1 MDTIQGTRDNQN
13 RCAQRNDANVAMCRA
28 ISGIIAMTSF
38 RLTFTTGYSDSDGPG
53 ISPSQSGQI
62 VSILSAGTFFG
73 ALGAA
78 PFADQIGRRLSLIL
92 AVGVFTFGVILQ
104 VVSSAIPL
112 FLAGRYAIHLRR
124 KLSSTN

>member
-1 MDTIQGTRDNQN
+1 
-13 RCAQRNDANVAMCRA
+13 
-28 ISGIIAMTSF
+28 MTSF
-38 RLTFTTGYSDSDGPG
+38 KDTFSTGYLDRGNLALT
-53 ISPSQSGQI
+53 PSQSGQI

-104 VVSSAIPL
+104 VVASAIPL
-112 FLAGRYAIHLRR
+112 FLAGR
-124 KLSSTN
+124 

>member
-1 MDTIQGTRDNQN
+1 MYS
-13 RCAQRNDANVAMCRA
+13 A
-28 ISGIIAMTSF
+28 ISGIVVMNSF
-38 RLTFTTGYSDSDGPG
+38 KQTFTTGYSDEQGPD
-53 ISPSQSGQI
+53 ISPSQKGQI

-112 FLAGRYAIHLRR
+112 FLAGRYAILMTRMV
-124 KLSSTN
+124 STN

>member
-1 MDTIQGTRDNQN
+1 MD
-13 RCAQRNDANVAMCRA
+13 
-28 ISGIIAMTSF
+28 SF
-38 RLTFTTGYSDSDGPG
+38 KNTFSTGYLDGGKPG
-53 ISPSQSGQI
+53 LSPSESGQI

-104 VVSSAIPL
+104 VVASSIPL
-112 FLAGRYAIHLRR
+112 FLAGRYVDLLEKTASVQLIDGRAGFSLAWV
-124 KLSSTN
+124 

>member
-1 MDTIQGTRDNQN
+1 LDTIQGTRDNQDH
-13 RCAQRNDANVAMCRA
+13 CAQRSDANVATYSA
-28 ISGIIAMTSF
+28 ISGIIVMDSF
-38 RLTFTTGYSDSDGPG
+38 QHTFSTGYSDKTGLG
-53 ISPSQSGQI
+53 ISPSQSAQI

-104 VVSSAIPL
+104 VVASAIPL
-112 FLAGRYAIHLRR
+112 FLAGRYAILLRGMVG
-124 KLSSTN
+124 STN

>member
-1 MDTIQGTRDNQN
+1 LDTIQGTRDNHD
-13 RCAQRNDANVAMCRA
+13 RCAQSNTDIEMYSA
-28 ISGIIAMTSF
+28 ISGIIVMKSF
-38 RLTFTTGYSDSDGPG
+38 KQTFTTGYSDANGPG

-78 PFADQIGRRLSLIL
+78 PFADHIGRRLSLIL

-104 VVSSAIPL
+104 VISSTIPL
-112 FLAGRYAIHLRR
+112 FLAGRYAILMRR
-124 KLSSTN
+124 MVVSTN

>member
-1 MDTIQGTRDNQN
+1 MYS
-13 RCAQRNDANVAMCRA
+13 A
-28 ISGIIAMTSF
+28 ISGIIAMESF
-38 RLTFTTGYSDSDGPG
+38 QHTFSTGYTGQDGPS

-104 VVSSAIPL
+104 VISSAIPL
-112 FLAGRYAIHLRR
+112 FLAGRYAILMRR
-124 KLSSTN
+124 MIVSAN

>member
-1 MDTIQGTRDNQN
+1 
-13 RCAQRNDANVAMCRA
+13 
-28 ISGIIAMTSF
+28 MTSF
-38 RLTFTTGYSDSDGPG
+38 KNTFSTGYIDEGKPG
-53 ISPSQSGQI
+53 LSPSQSGQI

-104 VVSSAIPL
+104 VNASAIPL
-112 FLAGRYAIHLRR
+112 LLAGRYVILLIR
-124 KLSSTN
+124 TPQFN